1 MTPVRPLA
9 RRRYRRRTVRV
20 SVVYRSAYGC
30 ARALATTLGAGGM
43 FIATEEPLPKHMKLE
58 VDFALPEHPEQQH
71 RIPATVVWC
80 NSPKDAQSHALGMGI
95 SFDDPRACAT
105 LAVELER
112 D

>member
-1 MTPVRPLA
+1 MTRPRS

-20 SVVYRSAYGC
+20 AVSYVSAFGS
-30 ARALATTLGAGGM
+30 AQAVATTLGAGGM
-43 FIATEEPLPKHMKLE
+43 FIASEEPLPKRAKLE
-58 VDFALPEHPEQQH
+58 VEFALPGQPDQIH

-80 NSPKDAQSHALGMGI
+80 NAPGKAHGHALGMGI

-112 D
+112 A